1 MKDLSKAIFLLDSIT
16 ANMEW
21 VKLLLKKDRI
31 FIPLATYGLIM
42 KRLEQVKEIIVNSN
56 QIDSLKSHE
65 GTGTP
70 TKIKDRLFKTGES
83 YIGTPTETFI
93 FTGDNPFYRDSVG
106 GEESLCSPS

>member
-1 MKDLSKAIFLLDSIT
+1 MEDLSKAIFLLDNIT

-21 VKLLLKKDRI
+21 IKLLLEKDR
-31 FIPLATYGLIM
+31 FFAPLTTYNLIM
-42 KRLEQVKEIIVNSN
+42 KRLEQVKEIVNSN
-56 QIDSLKSHE
+56 QIDSLKSYE

-83 YIGTPTETFI
+83 YIGTPTEYNT